1 MPGGQRML
9 NHYAHP
15 DDASILSAADTLTL
29 LTE

>member
-1 MPGGQRML
+1 ML

-29 LTE
+29 LSQGGDRA